1 MLYGAPGRQR
11 DSAAGE
17 AMDATSSETDPPKTV
32 PPKRPTGPRD
42 PVRTR
47 AAILEAATH
56 EFRAKGLTGARVDTI
71 AKRSG
76 VNKRM
81 IYHYFGGKEGLYV
94 AVLEATYSAIRHAE
108 GDLHLG
114 DREPLDAIC
123 ELVRFTWRYFIDHPE
138 FLSLLGTENLHRA
151 RFLKQSSRIRDLH
164 SPLVATLSHQLAR
177 GAEKGVIR
185 PGIDPVQLYISI
197 ASLGFFYLSNRYTLA
212 TIFGRSMDDPTSLDA
227 RGKHIEDVVLAYLR
241 P

>member
-1 MLYGAPGRQR
+1 M
-11 DSAAGE
+11 E
-17 AMDATSSETDPPKTV
+17 ATLTKSD

-47 AAILEAATH
+47 AAILDAATH
-56 EFRAKGLTGARVDTI
+56 EFRAKGLNGARVDTI

-114 DREPLDAIC
+114 DREPLEAIC
-123 ELVRFTWRYFIDHPE
+123 ELVRFTWRYFIKHPE

-151 RFLKQSSRIRDLH
+151 RYLKQSARIRDLH
-164 SPLVATLSHQLAR
+164 SPLIATLSHQLDR
-177 GAEKGVIR
+177 GAAKGVIR

-212 TIFGRSMDDPTSLDA
+212 TIFGRSMDDAESLEA
-227 RGKHIEDVVLAYLR
+227 RGRHIEDVVLAYLR

>member
-1 MLYGAPGRQR
+1 M
-11 DSAAGE
+11 E
-17 AMDATSSETDPPKTV
+17 ATLSKSV
-32 PPKRPTGPRD
+32 PPRRPTGPRD

-47 AAILEAATH
+47 AAILEAATQ
-56 EFRAKGLTGARVDTI
+56 EFKGKGLNGARVDTI

-94 AVLEATYSAIRHAE
+94 AVLEEIYAAIRKAE

-114 DREPLDAIC
+114 DRDPIEAIR
-123 ELVRFTWRYFIDHPE
+123 ELVRFTWRYFIEHPE

-151 RFLKQSSRIRDLH
+151 RYLGQSARIRAMH
-164 SPLVATLSHQLAR
+164 SPLTATLSHQLDR
-177 GAEKGVIR
+177 GAAMGLIR
-185 PGIDPVQLYISI
+185 SGIDPVQLYISI

-212 TIFGRSMDDPTSLDA
+212 TIFGRSMDDPDSLEA
-227 RGKHIEDVVLAYLR
+227 RGRHIEEVVLSYLK